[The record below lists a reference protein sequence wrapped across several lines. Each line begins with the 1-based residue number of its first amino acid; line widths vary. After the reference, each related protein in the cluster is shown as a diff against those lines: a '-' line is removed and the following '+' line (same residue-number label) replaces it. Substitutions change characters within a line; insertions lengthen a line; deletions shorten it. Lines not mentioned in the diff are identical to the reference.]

1 MLQIDPMDLL
11 DTQKREATIIGI
23 LLVSIV
29 GLVWSIIILYKK
41 LNKTNEDRIKEL
53 IEVIEKSNDAQY
65 NIKAILDVI
74 KNMISNVKN
83 G

>member
-1 MLQIDPMDLL
+1 MLQIDPLDLL

-23 LLVSIV
+23 LLVVIL
-29 GLVWSIIILYKK
+29 GLVWSVIILYKK
-41 LNKTNEDRIKEL
+41 LNKTNEERIKEL
-53 IEVIEKSNDAQY
+53 IEVIEKSNDAQN
-65 NIKAILDVI
+65 NIKGILDVI

>member
-1 MLQIDPMDLL
+1 MLQIDPLDLL

-23 LLVSIV
+23 LLVVIL
-29 GLVWSIIILYKK
+29 GLGWSVIILYKK
-41 LNKTNEDRIKEL
+41 LNKTNEERIKEL
-53 IEVIEKSNDAQY
+53 IEVIEKSNDAQN
-65 NIKAILDVI
+65 NIKGILDVI